1 MYRQSIQFPAKD
13 AALREDVHALGG
25 LIGDT
30 LRDQGGEELFDL
42 VEGDRIAALQR
53 REGEA
58 QGAAELDKRT
68 TGRSPAAATDLTR
81 AFSIWFM
88 AVNTAEKA
96 HRVRRRREYL
106 SDSTTSQ
113 PGGIA
118 DCIGRLQRSGMSLE
132 RALELIGKMSIEPVF
147 TAHPTE
153 STRRTILRK
162 QQHLAHDL
170 LERTNPGS
178 TRAEIDMLW
187 ARVRLEIT
195 SIWQTEDHP
204 REGLTVVDE
213 REHVLFYLIDILYR
227 VVPLFYEEIEAALAH
242 AYSVSVESLDVPNIL
257 RFGSWVGGDMDGNAD
272 VHGKTIRETLQR
284 HQQLIVS
291 TYFSECGQLAE
302 SLSQS
307 ANRVAVSAGLAAR
320 IEAYATILPGARAFA
335 PARHDRMPYRVFF
348 GQLSERL
355 QASYEGRPN
364 AYQNPDEF
372 LSDVTL
378 AADSLLQNRGR
389 HAGYFLVRRL
399 IRRIRTF
406 GFHLATLDVIQH
418 ARLHD
423 EVIAQGI
430 DQKNW
435 PDLPAEERRRRLHDF
450 LVRDQG
456 PSATFDAVGRR
467 SLWVFEAIA
476 QARHKFGGRAIGE
489 YIVSGARGPEDI
501 LAVLLLARWADITD
515 KRTGECP
522 LDVAPLLE
530 SIDSLEAAGDLL
542 RALHAEPAYRRHL
555 AARADR
561 QVVVIGYSDTN
572 KQGGIAASRWALQTA
587 QIQLLDAARDVGTN
601 VLIFHGRG
609 GTPARGGGRTENLV
623 ESLPS
628 GAMRGVLRLTE
639 QGEVVNQSYGLRP
652 IAMRTLERTFA
663 SVALATAQGAQAA
676 PVAADQIAAMSTLAA
691 HSLKAYRELV
701 FGSAEFF
708 EYFRAATPLDVIERM
723 HIASRPASRPGGSG
737 VDALRAIPWVF
748 AWTQSRHMLP
758 GWFGFGSGLQAAM
771 QLHGDEVIAR
781 MTAQWAFFG
790 HLLDDVEAMLG
801 RTDLEIA
808 SHYDALAPD
817 RLRVHAQPIAKEYS
831 LTLGLVLKLRGS
843 ARLLDSDPTLQR
855 SIKLRNPYI
864 DPMHLMQVD
873 LLRRWRATQRQDHAL
888 FGALRGTISGIAQGL
903 QATG

>member
-1 MYRQSIQFPAKD
+1 MYRQSIQFPVKD

-25 LIGDT
+25 LIGET
-30 LRDQGGEELFDL
+30 LRDQGGEEFFNL
-42 VEGDRIAALQR
+42 VEGDRVAALER
-53 REGEA
+53 REGDA
-58 QGAAELDKRT
+58 QGAAELQNRT
-68 TGRSPAAATDLTR
+68 TSRSPTAATDLTR

-96 HRVRRRREYL
+96 HRVRRRRQYL
-106 SDSTTSQ
+106 SDSSTSQ

-118 DCIGRLQRSGMSLE
+118 DCIGRLQRSGVSLE
-132 RALELIGKMSIEPVF
+132 QAVELISKMSIEPVF

-162 QQHLAHDL
+162 QQHIAHDL

-178 TRAEIDMLW
+178 TRAEVDTLW
-187 ARVRLEIT
+187 ARMRSEVT
-195 SIWQTEDHP
+195 SIWQTEEHP

-242 AYSVSVESLDVPNIL
+242 AYSVPVETLDVPNIL

-272 VHGKTIRETLQR
+272 IHGKTIRETLHR

-307 ANRVAVSAGLAAR
+307 ANRVGVSARLAER
-320 IEAYATILPGARAFA
+320 IEGYTAILPGAKALA

-348 GQLSERL
+348 GQISERL
-355 QASYEGRPN
+355 QATYEGRPN
-364 AYQNPDEF
+364 AYQNPDEL
-372 LSDVTL
+372 LSDVGL
-378 AADSLLQNRGR
+378 AADSLLENRGR

-399 IRRIRTF
+399 MRRVRTF

-423 EVIAQGI
+423 EVIAQGL
-430 DQKNW
+430 DQKDW
-435 PDLPAEERRRRLHDF
+435 PDLPSQERLRRLHDY

-456 PSATFDAVGRR
+456 PTGALDAIGRR

-476 QARHKFGGRAIGE
+476 QARHKFGGRSIGE
-489 YIVSGARGPEDI
+489 YIVSGARGPEDV

-515 KRTGECP
+515 KRSGECP

-530 SIDSLEAAGDLL
+530 SIETLETAGEVL

-555 AARADR
+555 DSRGNR

-587 QIQLLDAARDVGTN
+587 QVQLLDAARATGTN

-609 GTPARGGGRTENLV
+609 GTPARGGGRTEHLV
-623 ESLPS
+623 ESLPGGS
-628 GAMRGVLRLTE
+628 MRGILRLTE

-663 SVALATAQGAQAA
+663 AVALATAQATA
-676 PVAADQIAAMSTLAA
+676 PPIAPEFIAAMQTIAS

-701 FGSAEFF
+701 FGSSDFF

-723 HIASRPASRPGGSG
+723 HIASRPATRDSGGG

-758 GWFGFGSGLQAAM
+758 GWFGFGSGLQAAL
-771 QLHGDEVIAR
+771 QLHGDEVVMR
-781 MTAQWAFFG
+781 MAEHWPFFG

-817 RLRVHAQPIAKEYS
+817 RLRVHGEPIAAEYA
-831 LTLGLVLKLRGS
+831 LTLSLVLRLRGS
-843 ARLLDSDPTLQR
+843 ERLLDSDPTLQR
-855 SIKLRNPYI
+855 SIMLRNPYI

-873 LLRRWRATQRQDHAL
+873 LLRRWRATQRQDQAL
-888 FGALRGTISGIAQGL
+888 FGALRATISGIAQGL

>member
-1 MYRQSIQFPAKD
+1 MYRQSIQFPVKD

-25 LIGDT
+25 LIGET
-30 LRDQGGEELFDL
+30 LRDQGGEEFFKL
-42 VEGDRIAALQR
+42 VEGDRVAALQR
-53 REGEA
+53 REGDP
-58 QGAAELDKRT
+58 QGAADLDSRT
-68 TGRSPAAATDLTR
+68 TGRSPVAATDLTR

-106 SDSTTSQ
+106 SDSSTSQ

-118 DCIGRLQRSGMSLE
+118 DCIGRLQRAGVSLDE
-132 RALELIGKMSIEPVF
+132 ALALIGKMSIEPVF

-162 QQHLAHDL
+162 QQHIAHDL
-170 LERTNPGS
+170 LDRTNPGS
-178 TRAEIDMLW
+178 TRAELDMLM

-195 SIWQTEDHP
+195 SIWQTEEHP

-227 VVPLFYEEIEAALAH
+227 VVPWFYEEIEAALAH
-242 AYSVSVESLDVPNIL
+242 AYAVPIETLDVPNIL
-257 RFGSWVGGDMDGNAD
+257 RFASWVGGDMDGNAD

-291 TYFSECGQLAE
+291 TYYSECGQLAE

-307 ANRVAVSAGLAAR
+307 ANRVGVSAELAQR
-320 IEAYATILPGARAFA
+320 IEAYTAILPGAKALS

-348 GQLSERL
+348 GQISERL
-355 QASYEGRPN
+355 QSTYEAGPN
-364 AYQNPDEF
+364 SYQNPEEL
-372 LSDVTL
+372 LSDIRL
-378 AADSLLQNRGR
+378 AANSLLENRGR

-399 IRRIRTF
+399 LRRVRTF

-418 ARLHD
+418 ARAHD
-423 EVIAQGI
+423 EVIAQGL

-456 PSATFDAVGRR
+456 PTAAFDAMGRR

-476 QARHKFGGRAIGE
+476 QARHKYGGRAIGE

-515 KRTGECP
+515 KRSGECP

-530 SIDSLEAAGDLL
+530 SIACLETAGDLL

-555 AARADR
+555 ESRANR
-561 QVVVIGYSDTN
+561 QMVVIGYSDTN

-587 QIQLLDAARDVGTN
+587 QIQLLDAARDVGAN
-601 VLIFHGRG
+601 LLIFHGRG
-609 GTPARGGGRTENLV
+609 GTPARGGGRTEHLV
-623 ESLPS
+623 ESLPG

-639 QGEVVNQSYGLRP
+639 QGEVVNQSYSLRP

-676 PVAADQIAAMSTLAA
+676 PIPDVQIAAMSTLAA
-691 HSLKAYRELV
+691 SSLKAYRDLV
-701 FGSAEFF
+701 FGSPEFF

-723 HIASRPASRPGGSG
+723 HIASRPAVRSSGKG

-758 GWFGFGSGLQAAM
+758 GWFGFGSGLRAAM
-771 QLHGDEVIAR
+771 QLHGEEVIAQ
-781 MTAQWAFFG
+781 MTAHWPFFA

-808 SHYDALAPD
+808 GHYDALAPD
-817 RLRVHAQPIAKEYS
+817 RLRAHAEPISAEYD
-831 LTLGLVLKLRGS
+831 LTLALVLKLRGS

-873 LLRRWRATQRQDHAL
+873 LLRRWRATQRQDQAL
-888 FGALRGTISGIAQGL
+888 FGALRATISGISQGL